1 MSMPA
6 GGAPWRG
13 VLRAIAAMWWVYAS
27 VGVLVPLLPQY
38 VTDRYG
44 GDATAIGVTVLVYG
58 VASVAG
64 RPVAGLYLRT
74 GEPWRLM
81 TLAVVVGV
89 AALVLTPLAPNLVA
103 MLTLRFVDGAAVG
116 AFYTAAA
123 TSVVHQTPHS
133 RRARVLS
140 YFSVPLFL
148 GVAIGP
154 VVGDALIAG
163 IGQDGTW
170 LVSGAIMFAA
180 TPGCVLQARRM
191 AGVPQPASTA
201 PQEHFLTA
209 LVGPLVQPS
218 AVWPATVLA
227 LSIVGFAGFQA
238 LVPVYGPEI
247 GLPATGTVFFLYSF
261 LTLVI
266 RIAGAGWFDRL
277 PLVEVVLVGCLAN
290 VAGLVVAWLWAA
302 PVALYVSAALMAVA
316 IALQYVLLMKLA
328 LTGMPRER
336 EGSVVAAY
344 SISYDVGAGLGAA
357 ALGLVVSATGSYR
370 SAFLAGAVCAV
381 LGALVLVGR
390 YWRQR
395 HRYAEDAP
403 RPETLRTGRSSP
415 GGRRSS

>member
-1 MSMPA
+1 
-6 GGAPWRG
+6 
-13 VLRAIAAMWWVYAS
+13 
-27 VGVLVPLLPQY
+27 
-38 VTDRYG
+38 
-44 GDATAIGVTVLVYG
+44 VLVYG

-81 TLAVVVGV
+81 TLSVLIGVV
-89 AALVLTPLAPNLVA
+89 ALVLTPLAPNLGV
-103 MLTLRFVDGAAVG
+103 MLALRFVDGAAVG

-123 TSVVHQTPHS
+123 TSVVHQTPHGQ
-133 RRARVLS
+133 RARVLS

-163 IGQDGTW
+163 IGQDGAW
-170 LVSGAIMFAA
+170 MVSGAIMFVAA
-180 TPGCVLQARRM
+180 PGCVLQARRV
-191 AGVPQPASTA
+191 ARAERRAAPVSPAPPT
-201 PQEHFLTA
+201 PREPLLRA
-209 LVGPLVQPS
+209 LIGPLVQPS
-218 AVWPATVLA
+218 AVWPAAVLA
-227 LSIVGFAGFQA
+227 LSIVGYAGFQA
-238 LVPVYGPEI
+238 LVPIYGPEI

-266 RIAGAGWFDRL
+266 RITGAGWFDRL
-277 PLVEVVLVGCLAN
+277 PLVEVVLVGCVAN

-302 PVALYVSAALMAVA
+302 PAALYVSAALMAVA

-357 ALGLVVSATGSYR
+357 ALGLVVSASGSYR
-370 SAFLAGAVCAV
+370 SAFLAGAACAA
-381 LGALVLVGR
+381 LGALVLVAR
-390 YWRQR
+390 FWRQR
-395 HRYAEDAP
+395 HRYAVLPAQQPARLTQTQE
-403 RPETLRTGRSSP
+403 RGRSS
-415 GGRRSS
+415 